1 MGEYAN
7 LTVSKAEKDRE
18 LQDSGGKTYEGLK
31 RDLSCLVLQLSSNS
45 SVLLKFAI
53 EFDVQT
59 HCIGYKESKSQ

>member
-18 LQDSGGKTYEGLK
+18 LQDTYEGLK